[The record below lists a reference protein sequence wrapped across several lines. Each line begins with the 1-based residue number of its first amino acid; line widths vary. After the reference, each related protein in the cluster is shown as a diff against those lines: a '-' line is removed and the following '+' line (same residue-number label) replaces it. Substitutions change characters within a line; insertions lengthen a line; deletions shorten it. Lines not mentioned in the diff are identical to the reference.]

1 MRGEAG
7 TAGPVG
13 MWARLWTQCS
23 RLWLRGALRAAERA
37 HGQIWCHKERALPS
51 MGEMTAQN
59 KTRGAET
66 FRAWA
71 DKELPAKTEEAQ
83 ESG

>member
-1 MRGEAG
+1 MDRSGAIRREACTARGE
-7 TAGPVG
+7 T
-13 MWARLWTQCS
+13 
-23 RLWLRGALRAAERA
+23 
-37 HGQIWCHKERALPS
+37 
-51 MGEMTAQN
+51 TAQN